1 MAQWNY
7 TIRSGKALREAIKE
21 GDVTLVVSR
30 LLQCYRELLNKLS
43 DEDRDWKG
51 FDIEDIIEIL
61 VLYVI
66 DPDDEDNVDYYLDEF
81 YDICDDVRAWI
92 AI

>member
-7 TIRSGKALREAIKE
+7 TIRWGKQLREAISAE
-21 GDVTLVVSR
+21 DAEFTVRCLIV
-30 LLQCYRELLNKLS
+30 CYRELLNKLS
-43 DEDRDWKG
+43 DEDRECYKY
-51 FDIEDIIEIL
+51 DIEDIIEIL
-61 VLYVI
+61 TLYAL
-66 DPDDEDNVDYYLDEF
+66 DPDDEDDVDYYLDEF